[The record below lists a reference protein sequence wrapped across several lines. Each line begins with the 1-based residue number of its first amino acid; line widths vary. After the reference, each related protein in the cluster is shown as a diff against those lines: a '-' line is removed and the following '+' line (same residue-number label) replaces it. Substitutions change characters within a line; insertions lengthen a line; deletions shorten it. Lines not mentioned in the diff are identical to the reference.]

1 MLGINGKDYKLC
13 LLDTNALSSFLQK
26 PKTWINFFEKE
37 FSFDKT
43 VICYS
48 AFTLSELYYRQELF
62 DKYLDFFSVFPPAI
76 LDGHESIF
84 NKELEHYDSCEKIN
98 PIVIVPSSIQDVKLN
113 PKEKLKLTIE
123 KSSFLYNSDYWKK
136 GQSEVLSSIV
146 ALKKNFP
153 PKRDKY
159 SIEDIEYF
167 NMIVS
172 TSQISIRNREFASR
186 IVQSGVTIDLN
197 KFPSLKN
204 TSYFVF
210 YKFYPDKRK
219 PINSDV
225 FDIIIS
231 ALLPYVDFFIT
242 EGNLYDI
249 IRKIK
254 MNHLFLENIEVY
266 KLKDIN
272 KIIGKNN

>member
-1 MLGINGKDYKLC
+1 M
-13 LLDTNALSSFLQK
+13 
-26 PKTWINFFEKE
+26 
-37 FSFDKT
+37 
-43 VICYS
+43 
-48 AFTLSELYYRQELF
+48 
-62 DKYLDFFSVFPPAI
+62 
-76 LDGHESIF
+76 
-84 NKELEHYDSCEKIN
+84 
-98 PIVIVPSSIQDVKLN
+98 
-113 PKEKLKLTIE
+113 TIE
-123 KSSFLYNSDYWKK
+123 KSNFLYNSDYWKK

-167 NMIVS
+167 NTIVS
-172 TSQISIRNREFASR
+172 TSQIAIRNRAFASR

-197 KFPSLKN
+197 KFPSLKS

-249 IRKIK
+249 ISKIK